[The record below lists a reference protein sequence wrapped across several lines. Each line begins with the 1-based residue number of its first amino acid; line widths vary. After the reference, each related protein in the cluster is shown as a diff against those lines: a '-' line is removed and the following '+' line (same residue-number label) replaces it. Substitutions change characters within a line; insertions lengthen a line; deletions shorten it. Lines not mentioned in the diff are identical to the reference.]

1 MIPKSPRRTK
11 PYATLTSRK
20 SMNKRGKSTR
30 STERQKWHKE
40 LLADWQS
47 KGINSCE
54 FNYDGCMQTFGQ
66 ALAHSKKRRFIT
78 TKEDYE
84 EVGLACIKCH
94 EKLDLVLSHEE
105 MEAEVKRIIES
116 RGNA

>member
-30 STERQKWHKE
+30 SKQRQAWQKEMLETYQHITWCEWLEGCGSTFGLAHAHRTKKINVTTREEWLTVARLCQVHHE
-40 LLADWQS
+40 LLEHGDKQVMW
-47 KGINSCE
+47 
-54 FNYDGCMQTFGQ
+54 DT
-66 ALAHSKKRRFIT
+66 IT
-78 TKEDYE
+78 KI
-84 EVGLACIKCH
+84 V
-94 EKLDLVLSHEE
+94 
-105 MEAEVKRIIES
+105 ES